1 MSNGPKTTKYSGDF
15 YRSFLRLGR
24 EDRRSVALR
33 ILRNQRVL
41 GDLFDHFLVQD
52 ALRQPGADAS
62 WENYLCIW
70 GIANPNE
77 HGLSQ
82 RA

>member
-1 MSNGPKTTKYSGDF
+1 MSNGPKTKKYSGDF

-41 GDLFDHFLVQD
+41 GDLYDHFLIQD
-52 ALRQPGADAS
+52 ALREPGADVS
-62 WENYLCIW
+62 WEDYLQ
-70 GIANPNE
+70 PNK
-77 HGLSQ
+77 S
-82 RA
+82 AAS